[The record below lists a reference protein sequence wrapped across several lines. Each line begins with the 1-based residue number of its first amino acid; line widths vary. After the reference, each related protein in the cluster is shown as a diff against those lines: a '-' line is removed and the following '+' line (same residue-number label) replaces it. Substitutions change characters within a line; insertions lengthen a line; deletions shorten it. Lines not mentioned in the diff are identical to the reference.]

1 MKRALSAALL
11 ALVAG
16 IAPLTTTPQAAAEAS
31 APAEYILP
39 QRWNED
45 YKPGTRCATP
55 GAGAMYITAERR
67 WFDQT
72 DAASVAN
79 RNDFPIPV
87 KQTVTDARSSTLQ
100 VSATVEPKG
109 EIEKYL
115 SMAYGFNYVRVNYWS
130 VGQTVGPYQLGPH
143 RQGKLV
149 WGFMMLD
156 TDVQNVRCSED
167 QVWSP
172 LGAPYSATVSESRY
186 SELREEEAP
195 VFG

>member
-1 MKRALSAALL
+1 MRAPILSAVAATAAL
-11 ALVAG
+11 ALAWP
-16 IAPLTTTPQAAAEAS
+16 APGAAAETRG
-31 APAEYILP
+31 PAEYILP
-39 QRWNED
+39 QRWNDD
-45 YKPGTRCATP
+45 YRPGSRCATP
-55 GAGAMYITAERR
+55 GEGGIYVSAERR

-79 RNDFPIPV
+79 RNDFAVPV
-87 KQTVTDARSSTLQ
+87 KQTVKLARTTTLE

-115 SMAYGFNYVRVNYWS
+115 SMAYGFNYVRVQHWS
-130 VGQTVGPYQLGPH
+130 VGQVVGPYQLGPG

-156 TDVQNVRCSED
+156 TDAQNVRCSED
-167 QVWSP
+167 QKWVAE
-172 LGAPYSATVSESRY
+172 GAPYSATVPESRY
-186 SELREEEAP
+186 AELREDDAP